1 MAHYKLTPSHL
12 TPNPFHTLIQ
22 QQMCRLRGGG
32 ALNENPGV
40 LKVSFTCSR
49 IELRL
54 NE

>member
-1 MAHYKLTPSHL
+1 MAHYKLTSSHL

-32 ALNENPGV
+32 ALNENLGV